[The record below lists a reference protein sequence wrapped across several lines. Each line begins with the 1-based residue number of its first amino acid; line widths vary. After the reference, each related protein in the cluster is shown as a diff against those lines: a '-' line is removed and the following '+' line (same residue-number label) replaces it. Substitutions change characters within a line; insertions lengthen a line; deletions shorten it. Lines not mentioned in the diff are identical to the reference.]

1 MAGLPYRLLKQG
13 EVRGDRSRQ
22 VQPANVLLLQ
32 LARWERGGIYSGDDR
47 EAILANE
54 RSQLAA
60 ATASLLSLA
69 PTLSAIDRTRVQL
82 VELSISTIREE
93 STGGL
98 VLPAPLVVVAARAG
112 LSIGIS
118 ILVSLDEDDDGS
130 GNPVTRD
137 DAGET

>member
-1 MAGLPYRLLKQG
+1 MSRFRVWLRLSGEYAVLEQVARAMAGLPYRLLKQG

-69 PTLSAIDRTRVQL
+69 PTVVRAPAI
-82 VELSISTIREE
+82 
-93 STGGL
+93 G
-98 VLPAPLVVVAARAG
+98 
-112 LSIGIS
+112 
-118 ILVSLDEDDDGS
+118 
-130 GNPVTRD
+130 
-137 DAGET
+137 